1 MILGNLLIVS
11 DHLSTW
17 LVCSNLWTFLFTEE
31 IDPLSTNCLKDNSET
46 LTAVH
51 SYCQNNTNSQKFPF
65 QQLRKISCECENG
78 KLLDQP
84 LEVVTWAKPAS

>member
-17 LVCSNLWTFLFTEE
+17 LVCSNLWTCLFTEE

-46 LTAVH
+46 LTAMH
-51 SYCQNNTNSQKFPF
+51 SYCQVQH
-65 QQLRKISCECENG
+65 R
-78 KLLDQP
+78 QP
-84 LEVVTWAKPAS
+84 EVSFSTAEED